1 MLGILALATATAGV
15 VLWMKMEEERKEDQ
29 IESKRIREIEQSTDS
44 VTIKLPVDTSFTG
57 R

>member
-29 IESKRIREIEQSTDS
+29 IESKCIREIEQSADS

>member
-1 MLGILALATATAGV
+1 MLGILALATATAGF

-29 IESKRIREIEQSTDS
+29 IESKRIREIEQSADS